1 MRFAVIGCQHSHIK
15 MFIDE
20 MIELGHEFAGIYDS
34 SDFFLPK
41 QYCDEYKVKRF
52 KTLDDVLNSGID
64 VVGNADRNDKKI
76 DIIEWCEE
84 HNIPV
89 MTDKPIVSNYENLK
103 RLKAVID
110 RNKIKLGMMLTE
122 RFSPPLRTLKKLID
136 EDVIG
141 ELIDFT
147 FLKPHKLNKNLRP
160 AWFFDKNIN
169 GGLII
174 DILIH
179 DVDLMRWYTGAEVVE
194 SDARLVKSILP
205 EYPSF
210 FDNTTASILMNN
222 GITAS
227 LKADWHMP
235 LASTSWGDGRIFV
248 IGTKARVEVCSTVD
262 IRTDSNTPLVLLTT
276 HENKTEAIP
285 IVEVKQTIS
294 EDFINYINGCSPPL
308 ITIEDIYTS
317 NKTVLNIDGKAK
329 QTVRLL

>member
-1 MRFAVIGCQHSHIK
+1 

-41 QYCDEYKVKRF
+41 QYCDEYKVKRLENLYDI
-52 KTLDDVLNSGID
+52 LDSGID
-64 VVGNADRNDKKI
+64 IVGNADRNDKKI
-76 DIIEWCEE
+76 DIIEWCED

-103 RLKAVID
+103 RLKDIID
-110 RNKIKLGMMLTE
+110 RKKIKIGMMLTE
-122 RFSPPLRTLKKLID
+122 RFSPPLRTLKQLVED
-136 EDVIG
+136 DVIG

-147 FLKPHKLNKNLRP
+147 FLKPHKLNKDLRP

-179 DVDLMRWYTGAEVVE
+179 DVDLMRWYTGAEVAE
-194 SDARLVKSILP
+194 SDARLVKSILA
-205 EYPSF
+205 EYPGF
-210 FDNTTASILMNN
+210 FDNATASILMNN

-235 LASTSWGDGRIFV
+235 LASASWGDGRIFV
-248 IGTKARVEVCSTVD
+248 TGTKARVEVRSTGD
-262 IRTDSNTPLVLLTT
+262 IGLDSNTPLVLLTT

-285 IVEVKQTIS
+285 LVKVEQTLS
-294 EDFINYINGCSPPL
+294 EDFINYINSSSLPL
-308 ITIEDIYTS
+308 ITVEDIYTS
-317 NKTVLNIDGKAK
+317 NKTVLNIDKKAK

>member
-20 MIELGHEFAGIYDS
+20 MIELGHEFIGIHDN

-41 QYCDEYKVKRF
+41 QYCDEYKVKRL

-64 VVGNADRNDKKI
+64 IVGNADRNDKKI

-84 HNIPV
+84 HNIPI

-110 RNKIKLGMMLTE
+110 RKKIKLGMMLTE
-122 RFSPPLRTLKKLID
+122 RFSPALQTLKKLID
-136 EDVIG
+136 DDVIG

-147 FLKPHKLNKNLRP
+147 FLKPHKLNKNFRP
-160 AWFFDKNIN
+160 DWFFDKNIN

-179 DVDLMRWYTGAEVVE
+179 DVDLMRWYTGAEVIE
-194 SDARLVKSILP
+194 SDAMLVKSILP
-205 EYPSF
+205 EHPGF
-210 FDNTTASILMNN
+210 FDSATASILMDN

-227 LKADWHMP
+227 MKADWHMP
-235 LASTSWGDGRIFV
+235 LASNSWGDGRIFV
-248 IGTKARVEVCSTVD
+248 TGTKARVEVCSTGD
-262 IRTDSNTPLVLLTT
+262 IRTGNSKPLLLLTT
-276 HENKTEAIP
+276 HESKTEAIP
-285 IVEVKQTIS
+285 VVEIKQTLS
-294 EDFINYINGCSPPL
+294 ESFINYVNGSSLPL
-308 ITIEDIYTS
+308 ITVEDIYAS
-317 NKTVLNIDGKAK
+317 NKTVLNIDEKAK
-329 QTVRLL
+329 QAVRIL